1 MAKDFIR
8 VFFDHLTGFTDHKRI
23 DVFLFTLGGD
33 TLAAFG
39 LSRLLREF
47 TSEVGV
53 LIPEKCQSAGTLFSL
68 GANQIFMT
76 RAATLSPIDP
86 SISGPLNPV
95 IEMAP
100 GQRQIVPISV
110 ESVAGY
116 KALVSEEWKLNS
128 ENTGAAFKILA
139 EKINPLSLGDVYR
152 SRQQI
157 ARLARVLLSS
167 HRQDEKN
174 IKSIIDVLTREL
186 GSHDY
191 LIFRN
196 EARNMLGEQ
205 IAKDDAAL
213 ETLVWQLYEDFA
225 ADMELGKV
233 YDPGIALH
241 AATVAGQPMPA
252 TIVQKIVTI
261 ESSSGSDV
269 VEREILLSPLQM
281 GPVQQIQ
288 QQIVRAEWKHYL

>member
-1 MAKDFIR
+1 
-8 VFFDHLTGFTDHKRI
+8 
-23 DVFLFTLGGD
+23 LFTLGGD

-116 KALVSEEWKLNS
+116 KALVSEDWKLNS

-205 IAKDDAAL
+205 IAQDDPAL

-233 YDPGIALH
+233 YDPGIALY
-241 AATVAGQPMPA
+241 AANLAGLPVPA
-252 TIVQKIVTI
+252 SIVQKIVTI